1 MLHFFLEFDNFLSQ
15 LISYKSSKVSP
26 PNENNVGFVISS
38 LLFMSSLNEDQIC
51 IGGQGGEIHLYKI
64 DKEMKLTLSQKFPN
78 EHNSLCIS
86 SLLDFDSNTLI
97 SSARSYIDP
106 DSDTDQN
113 SQITIVIWSK
123 SLSSPL
129 YKAKQRITVEETRI
143 HEYVSKLVHLN
154 NEDFAS
160 FSPCSMFSNGTI
172 AIWTKERRDEEE
184 EEQIFHM
191 NKQEIIRKGDTC
203 FLYILTTQ
211 EFIIGHSNS
220 PFPSGHSIQ
229 IYSSS
234 LRREQELET
243 SQYSPVFS
251 LVELSSKNKFAS
263 GHENGEINIWSKS
276 NSRRYSHLK
285 EIFSFWCRRPIH
297 GYVSEPM
304 ISDLLFISEL
314 KLLIWCSKSEDTIVI
329 YKIEVERGDFLKH
342 DKVKRLIHLRNGA
355 FASGGTDGCLRLWSP
370 RFTAY

>member
-129 YKAKQRITVEETRI
+129 YKAMQRITVEETRI

-314 KLLIWCSKSEDTIVI
+314 KLLIWCSKSEDTMSHVQ
-329 YKIEVERGDFLKH
+329 
-342 DKVKRLIHLRNGA
+342 
-355 FASGGTDGCLRLWSP
+355 
-370 RFTAY
+370 